1 MRMTGWLGKLR
12 FLFAATTGIMIV
24 SGALSTVKA
33 QSQPPLDGPALEAAA
48 KAEGKLTLYTSSV
61 DAETQEIV
69 RSFEARYPGIK
80 VQWLRFPSTT
90 LFTRFAG
97 ESEQKTY
104 HADVLYSGSS
114 QLYQLRPEL
123 FQKLTPELVPNIAKV
138 IVPAKNPNYVVGE
151 VLPHIVA
158 YNSTT
163 VSAADISGHL
173 KSWKDLAD
181 PRWKGKI
188 AMVDPKISTNM
199 VSWLMLMRQTYGDDW
214 VKGFT
219 ANQFKV
225 VTGGPSGAQQVAAG
239 AFQMVVPS
247 VINHSTDIRAQGAPV
262 TLYSPEGP
270 THGLEMAMGLPLT
283 APHPNAARLY
293 VNWKLGHDAAVLLC
307 KMGGV
312 PNVPAPTELPCP
324 TMSPR
329 HVGSNDMIT
338 PEQQKDVLTAYGIKP

>member
-1 MRMTGWLGKLR
+1 MRVSGWVGKLR
-12 FLFAATTGIMIV
+12 YLLASAAGTLAVVG
-24 SGALSTVKA
+24 SLSAVQA

-69 RSFEARYPGIK
+69 KSFEARYPGIK
-80 VQWLRFPSTT
+80 VEWLRFPSTT
-90 LFTRFAG
+90 LFTRFVG

-114 QLYQLRPEL
+114 QLYQLQPEL

-163 VSAADISGHL
+163 VSAADIRDHL

-199 VSWLMLMRQTYGDDW
+199 VSWLMLMRQTYGEEW

-247 VINHSTDIRAQGAPV
+247 VINHSTDIRAQGAPIA
-262 TLYSPEGP
+262 LYSPEGP

-307 KMGGV
+307 KIGGS
-312 PNVPAPTELPCP
+312 PNVPAPTEVPCP
-324 TMSPR
+324 AISPR

-338 PEQQKDVLTAYGIKP
+338 PEQQKEVLSAFGIKP